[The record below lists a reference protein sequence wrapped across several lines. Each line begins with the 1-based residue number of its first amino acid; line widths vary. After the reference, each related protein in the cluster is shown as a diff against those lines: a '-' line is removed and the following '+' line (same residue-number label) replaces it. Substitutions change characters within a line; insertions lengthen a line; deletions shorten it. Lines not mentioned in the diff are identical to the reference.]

1 MVGVIVIAAI
11 SIVGLIASILF
22 LPSVQIGK
30 VHVSTYWMMPLL
42 GGIVLLASGLLS
54 FDVFVGALFANN
66 AVNPLQIL
74 AIFFSMVFM
83 SIVLDEVG
91 FFRFLASVAAKRAKQ
106 SQTLLFILLYI
117 FVSVLTV
124 FTSNDIIVITFTPFI
139 IFFSRHA
146 KISPLPYLIGEF
158 VAANTWSA
166 LLLVGNPT
174 NIYLAGSFGIDFL
187 AYVERMFIPTLFAG
201 FVAMA
206 IIFLLFHKKLK
217 DPIEV
222 EASDEKIIDKP
233 IFIVSAVLLSSCI
246 VLIAISTWINL
257 PMWIAALGSAVV
269 LFVFV
274 FVYGLINKKEFFV
287 TTDSLKRLPYDLA
300 PLLLGMF
307 AIVLALEESGI
318 TEVLFSA
325 LGNEQPIL
333 VYGLASFLG
342 ANLVNN
348 IPMSV
353 LFTEILKSGS
363 VVNYQ
368 AVYAC
373 ILSSNVAAFFTPVG
387 ALAGVM
393 WMGLLKQ
400 NHIRFTFLRFV
411 GYGAL
416 ISIPTVLAGL
426 GGLYLSFLIFA

>member
-1 MVGVIVIAAI
+1 
-11 SIVGLIASILF
+11 
-22 LPSVQIGK
+22 
-30 VHVSTYWMMPLL
+30 
-42 GGIVLLASGLLS
+42 
-54 FDVFVGALFANN
+54 
-66 AVNPLQIL
+66 
-74 AIFFSMVFM
+74 M
-83 SIVLDEVG
+83 SRIWG
-91 FFRFLASVAAKRAKQ
+91 THQ
-106 SQTLLFILLYI
+106 
-117 FVSVLTV
+117 
-124 FTSNDIIVITFTPFI
+124 
-139 IFFSRHA
+139 
-146 KISPLPYLIGEF
+146 
-158 VAANTWSA
+158 
-166 LLLVGNPT
+166 
-174 NIYLAGSFGIDFL
+174 
-187 AYVERMFIPTLFAG
+187 VEP
-201 FVAMA
+201 
-206 IIFLLFHKKLK
+206 
-217 DPIEV
+217 
-222 EASDEKIIDKP
+222 SDEKIIDKP
-233 IFIVSAVLLSSCI
+233 IFIVSAILLSSCI
-246 VLIAISTWINL
+246 VLIAISTWISL
-257 PMWIAALGSAVV
+257 PMWIAALGSAVI

-400 NHIRFTFLRFV
+400 NHIRFTFLRFA